1 MIRKLRVRFIILS
14 TASLLLLLGI
24 IVISSS
30 VLTYRELVENADR
43 VLAMLAENGVHPC
56 QSCRR
61 NRSGFPGRMRRSVI
75 KRSWD
80 LSGAGRCLR
89 RACMRQGFL
98 P

>member
-14 TASLLLLLGI
+14 TASLLLLRGI

-43 VLAMLAENGVHPC
+43 VLAMLAENGVHP
-56 QSCRR
+56 
-61 NRSGFPGRMRRSVI
+61 
-75 KRSWD
+75 
-80 LSGAGRCLR
+80 AGRCLR

>member
-14 TASLLLLLGI
+14 TASLLLLRGI

-43 VLAMLAENGVHPC
+43 VLAMLAE
-56 QSCRR
+56 
-61 NRSGFPGRMRRSVI
+61 
-75 KRSWD
+75 
-80 LSGAGRCLR
+80 
-89 RACMRQGFL
+89 RQGFL